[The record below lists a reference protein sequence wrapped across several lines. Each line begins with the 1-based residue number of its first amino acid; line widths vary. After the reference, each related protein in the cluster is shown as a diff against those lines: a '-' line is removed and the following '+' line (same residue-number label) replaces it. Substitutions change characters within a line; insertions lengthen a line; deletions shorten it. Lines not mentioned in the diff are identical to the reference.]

1 MSASKSGERARLNSG
16 KVLDVNEGNN
26 VLTNTLCHVRSQDPQ
41 TLQELIGF
49 EAQLEARRTE
59 HLNSL
64 AETVS
69 SIQTKLHTLKV
80 EVRGDFT
87 MELRDA
93 DYYRVSMFQLEGKI
107 SQLKEAIKDE

>member
-1 MSASKSGERARLNSG
+1 MNAPKSSDKSRLNSG
-16 KVLDVNEGNN
+16 KVLDLNEGNN

-41 TLQELIGF
+41 TLQELIAF

-59 HLNSL
+59 NLNSL
-64 AETVS
+64 AES
-69 SIQTKLHTLKV
+69 ISQIQTKLHTLKV

-87 MELRDA
+87 MEIRDA

>member
-1 MSASKSGERARLNSG
+1 MSAAKSSEKSRLNSG
-16 KVLDVNEGNN
+16 KVELMEMN
-26 VLTNTLCHVRSQDPQ
+26 VLTNSLSHVRSQDPQ

-49 EAQLEARRTE
+49 EAQLEAHRTE
-59 HLNSL
+59 HLNALTESV
-64 AETVS
+64 AQV
-69 SIQTKLHTLKV
+69 QNKLHTLKV

-107 SQLKEAIKDE
+107 SQLKEAMKDE